1 MVLGGELRRL
11 LVRILRVL
19 GDAEALGDYNIPQPL
34 SLFPSELRANTVRE
48 EVDSIMKEFN
58 LGGLVPGEIP
68 PSPDPGYAPNVSEG
82 EPSGDRATGNAV
94 FLSQHHFIETNRE

>member
-1 MVLGGELRRL
+1 
-11 LVRILRVL
+11 
-19 GDAEALGDYNIPQPL
+19 
-34 SLFPSELRANTVRE
+34 
-48 EVDSIMKEFN
+48 MKEFN

-68 PSPDPGYAPNVSEG
+68 PSPDPGYVPNVSEG